1 MAQEQAYMFPTS
13 VKEVE
18 ALGWD
23 YIDIILFSGDAF
35 IDHPSFGTAVIARW
49 LQKWGYRV
57 AVVPQPNWRDDLRDF
72 RKLGAPRLYF
82 GLNAGAMDSM
92 VNHYTASK
100 RLRHDDA
107 YTPEGKAGA
116 RPDYAV
122 TVYTQILK
130 KLFPDVPVIIGGIE
144 ASLRRLTH
152 YDYWKDCLMPSVLV
166 TSGADYLC
174 YGMGERPMLELTKGI
189 EKGWS
194 RHRMQQIPQIAFYV
208 KGHRLSGYGKSYDSQ
223 DDKVLNTS
231 LNYFSDI
238 NRPEGA
244 GSEIH
249 GHPRPCK
256 REGPAGE
263 AGGRGRSE
271 AEAISGPVPEGLLV
285 LHSFEECRKDKRAFA
300 ENFHWIE
307 THANMMHPDTII
319 EPVGEGYVQINP
331 PFPPATTEEMDSFWD
346 LPFTKLP
353 HPRYKG
359 KRIPAYDMI
368 KFSVN
373 THRGCFGGCNFCTIA
388 AHQGKFIQ
396 SRSEKSILK
405 EVSALNN
412 LPDFA
417 GNISDVGAPTA
428 NMYGMH
434 GKKPE
439 LCDKCKRRSC
449 LFPKRCP
456 NLECDHT
463 RLMELYKRIDA
474 TKGIRHSYIGSGIR
488 YDLFLTED
496 GFVDPSSKPYLKTLV
511 LDHTSGRLK
520 VAPEHTE
527 DHVLQKMAK
536 PSFRLFEHLRKE
548 FDKINREA
556 GTHVG
561 LVPYFISSHPGYTM
575 KDMERLASHPALKGI
590 WMDQVQ
596 DFTPTPMTTSSVMF
610 YTGLDP
616 RDMTPVFTERNP
628 EKKQLQKS
636 FFFKNSSKKSPK
648 PLQSSKQTIN
658 IAPGYSKKKKK
669 QQ

>member
-1 MAQEQAYMFPTS
+1 MFPTS

-189 EKGWS
+189 EKAWS
-194 RHRMQQIPQIAFYV
+194 RHRMQQIPQIAFYL
-208 KGHRLSGYGKSYDSQ
+208 KGHRLPESA
-223 DDKVLNTS
+223 
-231 LNYFSDI
+231 
-238 NRPEGA
+238 NRPITQDNKVIIANSPEGI

-271 AEAISGPVPEGLLV
+271 AKAISGPVPAGLLV
-285 LHSFEECRKDKRAFA
+285 LHSFEECQKDKRAFA

-319 EPVGEGYVQINP
+319 EPVGDGYVQINP

-434 GKKPE
+434 GKDLK

-496 GFVDPSSKPYLKTLV
+496 GFVDQSSKPYLKTLV

-561 LVPYFISSHPGYTM
+561 LVPYFISSHPGCTM
-575 KDMERLASHPALKGI
+575 KDMERLANHPALKGI

-596 DFTPTPMTTSSVMF
+596 DFTPTPMTTSSIMF

-616 RDMTPVFTERNP
+616 RDMTPVFTERDP
-628 EKKQLQKS
+628 KKKQLQKS

-648 PLQSSKQTIN
+648 PLQSSKQTTN
-658 IAPGYSKKKKK
+658 IAPGYSKKKK

>member
-1 MAQEQAYMFPTS
+1 MADNDYMFPTS
-13 VKEVE
+13 VKEVQ

-49 LQKWGYRV
+49 LQKYGYRV

-72 RKLGAPRLYF
+72 RKLGRPRLYF

-107 YTPEGKAGA
+107 YTPDGKAGA

-122 TVYTQILK
+122 TVYTKILK
-130 KLFPDVPVIIGGIE
+130 ELFPDVPVVIGGIE

-152 YDYWKDCLMPSVLV
+152 YVYWKDCLMPSVLV
-166 TSGADYLC
+166 SSGADYLC
-174 YGMGERPMLELTKGI
+174 YGMGERPMLELTRGI

-194 RHRMQQIPQIAFYV
+194 RHRMQQIPQIAFY
-208 KGHRLSGYGKSYDSQ
+208 K
-223 DDKVLNTS
+223 
-231 LNYFSDI
+231 
-238 NRPEGA
+238 
-244 GSEIH
+244 H
-249 GHPRPCK
+249 GR
-256 REGPAGE
+256 
-263 AGGRGRSE
+263 
-271 AEAISGPVPEGLLV
+271 VPEGVYPPESSLRDPSQPSAGPLPLMRPRVATDSGEYTPSGTLL
-285 LHSFEECRKDKRAFA
+285 LHSFEQCCKDKRAFA

-307 THANMMHPDTII
+307 THANMAHPDTII
-319 EPVGEGYVQINP
+319 EPVGDGYVQINP
-331 PFPPATTEEMDSFWD
+331 PYPTATQEEMDSFWD

-368 KFSVN
+368 KFSVC

-388 AHQGKFIQ
+388 AHQGKFIS

-405 EVSALNN
+405 EVRELNN
-412 LPDFA
+412 LLDFA

-434 GKKPE
+434 GKNPD

-456 NLECDHT
+456 NLDCDHT
-463 RLMELYKRIDA
+463 RLMKLYKEIDS

-488 YDLFLTED
+488 YDLFLTEE
-496 GFVDPSSKPYLKTLV
+496 GFVDSSSKPYLKTLV

-536 PSFRLFEHLRKE
+536 PSFKLFERLRKE
-548 FDKINREA
+548 FDSVNREA

-561 LVPYFISSHPGYTM
+561 LVPYFISSHPGCTM
-575 KDMERLASHPALKGI
+575 KDMEKLANHPALKGI

-610 YTGLDP
+610 YSGIDP
-616 RDMTPVFTERNP
+616 RDMTEVFTEHDM
-628 EKKQLQKS
+628 EKKQRQKS
-636 FFFKNSSKKSPK
+636 FFFKNSSKKSQK
-648 PLQSSKQTIN
+648 NLVDSKQSLN
-658 IAPGYSKKKKK
+658 IAARKPKRK
-669 QQ
+669 

>member
-130 KLFPDVPVIIGGIE
+130 KLFPDVPVVIGGIE

-189 EKGWS
+189 EKDWP

-208 KGHRLSGYGKSYDSQ
+208 NKPYRPTGEGVSKPVATLGHVR
-223 DDKVLNTS
+223 
-231 LNYFSDI
+231 
-238 NRPEGA
+238 
-244 GSEIH
+244 
-249 GHPRPCK
+249 
-256 REGPAGE
+256 
-263 AGGRGRSE
+263 GRGPQDALEESDVWEGSRSDGLE
-271 AEAISGPVPEGLLV
+271 IPSPKGLLV
-285 LHSFEECRKDKRAFA
+285 LHSFEECQRDKRAFA

-331 PFPPATTEEMDSFWD
+331 PYPPATTEEMDSFWD

-405 EVSALNN
+405 EVSALNA
-412 LPDFA
+412 LPGFA

-434 GKKPE
+434 GKKLE
-439 LCDKCKRRSC
+439 LCDKCRRRSC
-449 LFPKRCP
+449 LFPQRCP

-474 TKGIRHSYIGSGIR
+474 TQGIRHSYIGSGIR

-496 GFVDPSSKPYLKTLV
+496 GFVDSSSKPYLKTLV

-561 LVPYFISSHPGYTM
+561 LVPYFISSHPGCTM
-575 KDMERLASHPALKGI
+575 KDMEHLANHPALKGI

-628 EKKQLQKS
+628 QKKQLQKS
-636 FFFKNSSKKSPK
+636 FFFKNSSKKYTK
-648 PLQSSKQTIN
+648 PLQSSKQTTN
-658 IAPGYSKKKKK
+658 IAPGYSKKKK

>member
-1 MAQEQAYMFPTS
+1 MADGHRDRRE
-13 VKEVE
+13 
-18 ALGWD
+18 
-23 YIDIILFSGDAF
+23 
-35 IDHPSFGTAVIARW
+35 
-49 LQKWGYRV
+49 
-57 AVVPQPNWRDDLRDF
+57 PN
-72 RKLGAPRLYF
+72 
-82 GLNAGAMDSM
+82 
-92 VNHYTASK
+92 H
-100 RLRHDDA
+100 
-107 YTPEGKAGA
+107 
-116 RPDYAV
+116 
-122 TVYTQILK
+122 
-130 KLFPDVPVIIGGIE
+130 
-144 ASLRRLTH
+144 
-152 YDYWKDCLMPSVLV
+152 
-166 TSGADYLC
+166 
-174 YGMGERPMLELTKGI
+174 
-189 EKGWS
+189 
-194 RHRMQQIPQIAFYV
+194 IAFYV
-208 KGHRLSGYGKSYDSQ
+208 NKPYRPTGEGVSKPVATLGHVR
-223 DDKVLNTS
+223 
-231 LNYFSDI
+231 
-238 NRPEGA
+238 
-244 GSEIH
+244 
-249 GHPRPCK
+249 
-256 REGPAGE
+256 
-263 AGGRGRSE
+263 GRGPQDALEESDVWEGSRSDGLE
-271 AEAISGPVPEGLLV
+271 IPSPKGLLV
-285 LHSFEECRKDKRAFA
+285 LHSFEECQKDKRAFA

-405 EVSALNN
+405 EVSALNA
-412 LPDFA
+412 LPGFA

-434 GKKPE
+434 GKKLE
-439 LCDKCKRRSC
+439 LCDKCRRRSC
-449 LFPKRCP
+449 LFPQRCP

-474 TKGIRHSYIGSGIR
+474 TQGIRHSYIGSGIR

-496 GFVDPSSKPYLKTLV
+496 GFVDSSSKPYLKTLV

-561 LVPYFISSHPGYTM
+561 LVPYFISSHPGCTM
-575 KDMERLASHPALKGI
+575 KDMERLANHPALKGI

-628 EKKQLQKS
+628 QKKQLQKS
-636 FFFKNSSKKSPK
+636 FFFKNSSKKYTK
-648 PLQSSKQTIN
+648 PLQSSKQTTN
-658 IAPGYSKKKKK
+658 IAPGYSKKKK